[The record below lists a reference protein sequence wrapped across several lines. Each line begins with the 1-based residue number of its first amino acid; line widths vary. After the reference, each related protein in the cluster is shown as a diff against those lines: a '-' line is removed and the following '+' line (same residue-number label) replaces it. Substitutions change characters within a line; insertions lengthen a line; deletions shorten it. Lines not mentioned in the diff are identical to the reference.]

1 MGRNIDDKKMFI
13 ANEWMGKEFGW
24 EKIKKFIIWLVS
36 NIIMAIIW
44 LSMRLII
51 LPFIIIVML
60 GLAAIY
66 LNIVIPLKILF
77 IPLSNPLETFSL
89 LKDHADLLTIFL
101 CLCILSAC
109 RLAFNNTVTGIV
121 AGLIVI
127 LIIMK
132 VSKGLSRMGL

>member
-1 MGRNIDDKKMFI
+1 MFV
-13 ANEWMGKEFGW
+13 ANEWIEMKFGL
-24 EKIKKFIIWLVS
+24 EAAKKFIIWLLC
-36 NIIMAIIW
+36 NIVMAIIW
-44 LSMRLII
+44 LGLRVII
-51 LPFIIIVML
+51 LPLIIIVML

-66 LNIVIPLKILF
+66 LNIVIPLKILY

-109 RLAFNNTVTGIV
+109 RLAFNNMVTGIV
-121 AGLIVI
+121 AGLLVI

-132 VSKGLSRMGL
+132 VAKGLSSMGL